1 MMGKGLITPLKA
13 LTEFFQDG
21 DGKRPM
27 RDWAAEVKALS
38 PAEKT
43 ELATGAAAALGYDGL
58 VA

>member
-1 MMGKGLITPLKA
+1 MGKGLITPLKA

-43 ELATGAAAALGYDGL
+43 ELATEAAVALGYDGL

>member
-43 ELATGAAAALGYDGL
+43 ELATEAAVALGYDGL
-58 VA
+58 VV